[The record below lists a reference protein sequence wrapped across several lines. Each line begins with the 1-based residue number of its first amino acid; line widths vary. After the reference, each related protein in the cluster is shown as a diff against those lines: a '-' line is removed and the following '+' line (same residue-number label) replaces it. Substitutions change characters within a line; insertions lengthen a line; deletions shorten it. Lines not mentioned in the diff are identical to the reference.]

1 MNDEEELLRQAKILG
16 EDAPEELTLGELAQV
31 LEIGAERERRFL
43 QALSLVA
50 YRHAALTAQAL
61 AGQTLPAIGEAFPFW
76 TEEELRQAKL
86 EHYRRIMQRH
96 AAQKR
101 EEEHHGGE

>member
-1 MNDEEELLRQAKILG
+1 MNNEEELLRQAKILG
-16 EDAPEELTLGELAQV
+16 EDAPEELTFGELAQV

-61 AGQTLPAIGEAFPFW
+61 AGRTLPAIGEAFPFW
-76 TEEELRQAKL
+76 TEELRQAKL